1 MTLILW
7 GRRNSSNVQK
17 AVWALEALGLDYER
31 RPAGGSLG
39 GVAEPAYR
47 AMNPNGL
54 VPTLQ
59 DGDLTLWESDAILRH
74 IARKHGRG
82 TLWPEDEAT
91 LAQADQWATW
101 NSTTLWPS
109 AAPVFFGT
117 IRTARAE
124 QQTERL
130 AAAAEKMRA
139 ALAILDRALEDR
151 EHLIG
156 DGRTFGEIGPAISA
170 RRILALPYGAPAR
183 EDVPN
188 VARWLDALRA
198 RPVFR
203 DHIDLPMGTCLE
215 EWLELERADP

>member
-17 AVWALEALGLDYER
+17 VVWALEALGLDYER
-31 RPAGGSLG
+31 RDVGGSFG
-39 GVAEPAYR
+39 GVADPDYQ

-74 IARKHGRG
+74 LARTRGRG

-91 LAQADQWATW
+91 LAEADQWATW

-117 IRTARAE
+117 IRAPRAE
-124 QQTERL
+124 QDFEAL
-130 AAAAEKMRA
+130 APAAEKMRA
-139 ALAILDRALEDR
+139 TLAILDAALEGR
-151 EHLIG
+151 EHLVG

-170 RRILALPYGAPAR
+170 RRILALPYGAPTR
-183 EDVPN
+183 EDAPN

-215 EWLELERADP
+215 QWLELERADS